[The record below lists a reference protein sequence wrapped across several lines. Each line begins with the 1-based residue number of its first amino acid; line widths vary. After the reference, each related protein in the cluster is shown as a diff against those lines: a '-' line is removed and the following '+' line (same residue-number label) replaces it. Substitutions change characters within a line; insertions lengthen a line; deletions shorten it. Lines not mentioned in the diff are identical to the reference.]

1 MRLEKGRDKVQS
13 IRASVKEVKGTNLVR
28 VMWKREGCA
37 RMGQGTDSACLDLR
51 NGSRGTESITEKLR
65 ERGSTKDDK
74 GPRDRAGFFQTC
86 IGTNGPYNGQSG

>member
-51 NGSRGTESITEKLR
+51 NGSRGTESITEKSR
-65 ERGSTKDDK
+65 EREVPRMTR
-74 GPRDRAGFFQTC
+74 GPEIEQGFSRRA
-86 IGTNGPYNGQSG
+86 